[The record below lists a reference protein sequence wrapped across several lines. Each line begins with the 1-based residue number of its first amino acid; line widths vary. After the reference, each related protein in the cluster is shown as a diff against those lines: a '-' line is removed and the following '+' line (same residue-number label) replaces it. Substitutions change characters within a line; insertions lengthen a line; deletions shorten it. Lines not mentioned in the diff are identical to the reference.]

1 LATGLS
7 TEFTATE
14 ARLESRSALLRKE
27 LLLRDL
33 ALACLLFVVVPD
45 FFGTALKAGSSHVLL
60 WLIALVLFFVP
71 QALVVSHLN
80 RRMPLEGGLYEWA
93 RLAFNDSVGF
103 LVAWNLWVFNTLYVG
118 VIGMVTV
125 NYAVY
130 AIGPRVDWMQS
141 NHWIISAVS
150 LVTIGFLMFL
160 ARVGLR
166 FGKWLTNVGS
176 ILTVV
181 TVVVLAAIPFVRQA
195 AGLPLEYHPLR
206 FTVPPL
212 SLFTLSVFSKMTF
225 GALCGLEYMAIFSS
239 ETYSPARMLPRAI
252 ALTAVP
258 IALLYVFGTS
268 GILAFV
274 SPNSADMVAPIPQA
288 LSLGLQGIRYASFL
302 VPLAIGFLLIN
313 YLATFG
319 LNFAGNSRLPMVAGW
334 DQLLP
339 EWFTR
344 LHPRHR
350 TPVNSIMFIG
360 AVSAA
365 AGLATLIGVG
375 EQEAFEW
382 LQILSFTF
390 YGIAYLMMFAI
401 PLLAKKETGL
411 RPKLWLRLAA
421 LSGFAVSLL
430 FVFLSAFPIIPVA
443 NQTAYSIKT
452 VSVIL
457 GANAI
462 GLLLYRVGSRKGTR
476 TVGE

>member
-1 LATGLS
+1 LH
-7 TEFTATE
+7 
-14 ARLESRSALLRKE
+14 KE
-27 LLLRDL
+27 LHFSDL

-45 FFGTALKAGSSHVLL
+45 FFGTALKAGNGHVLL
-60 WLIALVLFFVP
+60 WLIALLLFFVP
-71 QALVVSHLN
+71 QALVVHHLN

-93 RLAFNDSVGF
+93 RLAFNDGVGF

-118 VIGMVTV
+118 VMGMVTV
-125 NYAVY
+125 NYFVY
-130 AIGPRVDWMQS
+130 AVGPRADWMQS

-150 LVTIGFLMFL
+150 LASIGILMFL

-176 ILTVV
+176 FLTIVTVV
-181 TVVVLAAIPFVRQA
+181 TVAVIPFLKRA
-195 AGLPLEYHPLR
+195 ANPQFEYHPLR

-225 GALCGLEYMAIFSS
+225 GALTGLEYMAIFSS
-239 ETYSPARMLPRAI
+239 ETHNPARILSRAI
-252 ALTAVP
+252 ALTTVP

-288 LSLGLQGIRYASFL
+288 LRLGLQGIRYASVL
-302 VPLAIGFLLIN
+302 VPLSIGFLLIN

-334 DQLLP
+334 DRLLP

-344 LHPRHR
+344 LHPVHR
-350 TPVNSIMFIG
+350 TPVNSIWFLG
-360 AVSAA
+360 AVAA
-365 AGLATLIGVG
+365 VASLGTLIGVG
-375 EQEAFEW
+375 EQEAFEL
-382 LQILSFTF
+382 LQILAFTF
-390 YGIAYLMMFAI
+390 YGLAYLAMFAI
-401 PLLAKKETGL
+401 PLLARKETGL
-411 RPKLWLRLAA
+411 RPRIWLRLAA
-421 LSGFAVSLL
+421 LSGLLVSLL

-462 GLLLYRVGSRKGTR
+462 GLLLYRAGSRKGIHPAS
-476 TVGE
+476 EEQQ